1 MRAAVL
7 LFEGVD
13 ELDALGPYE
22 VLATART
29 LGAGLEVRLA
39 ARKPGEWVTGA
50 HGARIGVQSRLDDGL
65 DLLVVPGG
73 GWGERAERGV
83 WGEVRRG
90 RLPAA
95 LAELHAAGVRMA
107 SVCTGAMLL
116 ATAGLLRDRP
126 AVTHRS
132 ARADLEGAGARWVD
146 ARVVDDGDILTAGGI
161 TSGIDLGLAV
171 VAGAFGAQLADEV
184 AAELEHPA
192 P

>member
-1 MRAAVL
+1 ML

-22 VLATART
+22 VLATARA

-39 ARKPGEWVTGA
+39 TLEPADWVTGA
-50 HGARIGVQSRLDDGL
+50 HGTRIGVQGRLEPGM
-65 DLLVVPGG
+65 DLVVVPGG
-73 GWGERAERGV
+73 GWGERAERGA
-83 WGEVRRG
+83 WGEARRG

-116 ATAGLLRDRP
+116 AAAGLLVDRP

-146 ARVVDDGDILTAGGI
+146 ARVVDDGDIVTAGGI

-171 VAGAFGAQLADEV
+171 VAGAFGTELADAV